1 VSSEALK
8 EMLDN
13 EGRICPPLLLN
24 EIWMTGPL
32 LKLLRVEGLN
42 LAPIYYLIMR
52 IQPRASCHWEY
63 THCFQ
68 KAVIKPLKT
77 KSLAKESLL

>member
-1 VSSEALK
+1 MSSKALK

-63 THCFQ
+63 AELYFLSSHQ
-68 KAVIKPLKT
+68 N
-77 KSLAKESLL
+77 